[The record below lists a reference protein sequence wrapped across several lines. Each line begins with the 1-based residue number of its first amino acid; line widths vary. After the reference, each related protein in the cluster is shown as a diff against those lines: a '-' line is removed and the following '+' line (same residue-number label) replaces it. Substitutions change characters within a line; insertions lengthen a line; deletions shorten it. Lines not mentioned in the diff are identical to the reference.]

1 VQKAGTAV
9 CRDWKGKERGGGEW
23 ESEKLSR
30 NSRSPSFSLYLLH
43 FRCPVLFPAAGN
55 PNCKQTTDC
64 FRMAM
69 GSVATVGNTYEEAR
83 KQRVEENRKR
93 FKDLGISDLSKSL
106 SKTSNS
112 PNPKQRHPKPRSKS
126 DNVSEGIQPRR
137 SSRSR
142 TQVTSYV
149 DDFQADLDL
158 YPKRRRGGRGSRL
171 NPSWTDYLAR
181 PLEEVVIASYE
192 ERERARK
199 AAEQFEKT
207 LPSCHP
213 TFVKSM
219 VRSHVYSCF
228 WLGLPSRFCKKI
240 LPKWDSTLI
249 LEHESGSTQETT
261 YLAKRTGLSGGW
273 RAFAIEYKL
282 NDGDALVFQLV
293 EPERFKV
300 YIFRT
305 SSVSAG
311 ENPNADAKK
320 NTRATETEVVPP
332 SQKRQKVKEDKKNEE
347 NDDPADGEESQPKAR
362 RGTGRRTVVK
372 NQMKANGFAVK
383 PHNDQQD
390 AQEHVKKNDE
400 KEKGADGEEHQTEA
414 RGRNSGRRS
423 KLADESK
430 EMVLAILAPI
440 EKQGLAGKDEKE
452 TLEAA
457 VGDKPG
463 KRVIKPRKKPAP
475 RLFRRKVFRD

>member
-23 ESEKLSR
+23 ESEQLSR

-112 PNPKQRHPKPRSKS
+112 PNPKSFNLLCFSSTTWLSFVFDGLICVQMWGVSQQRHPKPRSKS

-300 YIFRT
+300 CIAFSFQFVARISRIGLHFQNIISFRW
-305 SSVSAG
+305 
-311 ENPNADAKK
+311 
-320 NTRATETEVVPP
+320 
-332 SQKRQKVKEDKKNEE
+332 
-347 NDDPADGEESQPKAR
+347 
-362 RGTGRRTVVK
+362 
-372 NQMKANGFAVK
+372 
-383 PHNDQQD
+383 
-390 AQEHVKKNDE
+390 
-400 KEKGADGEEHQTEA
+400 
-414 RGRNSGRRS
+414 
-423 KLADESK
+423 
-430 EMVLAILAPI
+430 
-440 EKQGLAGKDEKE
+440 
-452 TLEAA
+452 
-457 VGDKPG
+457 
-463 KRVIKPRKKPAP
+463 
-475 RLFRRKVFRD
+475 